1 MRQTTNKNLTKQ
13 ILTLMLAFVMVFT
26 GMGIG
31 SWGVDTA
38 WAIGE
43 SESSPTS
50 AAWDGKE
57 ATEPAQVDGV
67 YQIGTGAEL
76 AWFAAKVNDGT
87 AGNANAV
94 LIDNIDLGSNEW
106 TPIGNATKQYTGVF
120 DGEGY
125 SISNLTITKGTMY
138 MGLFGYINNGGT
150 VQNLDVQGQITV
162 SKYTISKR
170 LFVGGICGYALGN
183 VIKCKSSVGIK
194 LQDCNSGN
202 IYVGG
207 ICGFLGKNKTN
218 YFVDGCENHGSIYC
232 KADPGSNR
240 NTISIAGIAGNVMS
254 ARINASMNSGDIETI
269 LTGFGK
275 MHYAGITNL
284 NAVIPEIKIH
294 IDNCY
299 NVGRVEGK
307 VESNKRGQVLCGG
320 GIIGTF
326 PTTEQEYYPTNC
338 SYLEGTA
345 STGMSDS
352 QGKAI
357 TDAKGISIK
366 SEAEL
371 KSDAFLAELNNAE
384 TITAYIAS
392 WTRGTADAYP
402 EVSSLTKGEGIKSF
416 KIGEVKAAI
425 DRQNN
430 TITAELPE
438 DTVLTNLTPTITC
451 FGNAAVTP
459 ASREPQD
466 FTRPVA
472 YRVGEIAYTVT
483 LTVKQPV
490 FTEMGS
496 ETDPYIINS
505 AEKLLAL
512 SKEYNANPN
521 KYKGKYWKQTAEID
535 MQGVKFTPI
544 GEQTPF
550 SGFYDGDGYAIK
562 NLTTSSGAREVGLF
576 GSVDKTDD
584 GGSSLKNIILDES
597 CSISGSAEGCSIGAI
612 AGTLT
617 GESIIENCVNKAAVT
632 SSAPASFNAKAS
644 HAGGIVGSLASNSKV
659 LNSKNYGTVSQ
670 TVAHNW
676 YAGGI
681 AGKQSPASI
690 VAGCENHGTVSAA
703 SSAGYGGPGTGSVAG
718 GITAYSYGG
727 YISGCY
733 NDGNVLAGK
742 YAGGI
747 VGKADGGSAYNGI
760 IESCYNLGSVKGNAS
775 DADALLGG
783 IVGSL
788 SWTNLNNCYHAGTVT
803 ANSEAS
809 NTKKGA
815 IVGQSLFMR
824 EVKGNYFLG
833 TALSEAYGSMGIG
846 DTAKKSNFSPKDED
860 EMKGGELLTLLK
872 SYTEPYSLYQANWTA
887 DKNNSN
893 QGYPKFSKVE
903 KILSHYAEMKS
914 FTVTINGTEYK
925 GDINGTDIDIV
936 LPAGTTKITPK
947 MTVSDQ
953 ATVTPAS
960 EVEVTLQ
967 DGTAQFTVTAEN
979 ETKSKVYTLHATVPQ
994 EASGLAA
1001 LKLTSYPDEILAA
1014 ADFSQQT
1021 KEYQI
1026 NLSDAKVVGKTLI
1039 ISAIPA
1045 TSGATMTA
1053 QLNDAAEISL
1063 TAASSLSESS
1073 GSIELWKSGAQTQ
1086 PVHVGANTLTIT
1098 VTPADSSSEATVY
1111 TINIDIQPTLSA
1123 LSVKNG
1129 EEELAF
1135 HKAFDG
1141 DVTTYSLD
1149 VWDNVKSLNLSAQER
1164 MTGIA
1169 KVTLPAGAS
1178 EDGTLDITNLDS
1190 FTVQVGDAQASTTYT
1205 VTLNKKA
1212 TFKAEIA
1219 VTPKDAIVVVLDAA
1233 GKTMQPNADGS
1244 YTLAKEET
1252 YTVRAAKAGYRTIEQ
1267 TFTESSLEGGK
1278 LTLSLN
1284 DTSSSL
1290 PSFTGDW
1297 TSFRGSDTNNGVTA
1311 AKTPKTANAA
1321 KELWAVKLGTGYAN
1335 APTPQ
1340 LLINGHLY
1348 LQSGKKLYILDP
1360 KTGDTLKSTTLMGS
1374 SFYTT
1379 NPVAYGGGMIFA
1391 SIDDGN
1397 DSYMQALNAETLESL
1412 WVSEKVSGQ
1421 LITPVTYHNGYL
1433 YTGTWNGEKQTGTY
1447 YMLSTTDE
1455 DTAKPDETKK
1465 VLWKLDHK
1473 GGFYWA
1479 GAYATDKYVV
1489 FGSDD
1494 GTGESDSESAVL
1506 YSVNPL
1512 NGAVI
1517 SKITGLKGDI
1527 RSSITYQDRY
1537 VYFTTKGGM
1546 LYRVAIDENGTLG
1559 EVESFDMGYMGTGTP
1574 VISDGVVFVSR
1585 SGEGVD
1591 QFNCIGAAYAIDAKT
1606 MEKIAEVEIDGYIQ
1620 SSMLLSTAYKE
1631 SDKALYLYATY
1642 NKKPGGMLVIKYD
1655 LANKTLTKE
1664 ALYTPT
1670 GDKVEYNICSPVC
1683 DADGNIYFKN
1693 DSGYIFAIGA
1703 RAADEKQIATVN
1715 FVLNGGSAIGISEGS
1730 AKTYYSSDE
1739 GQTLP
1744 IPSKSGYTFKGWF
1757 SENSNTS
1764 QTSKQYTQISA
1775 GLPGTLYAIWEKVK
1789 KPTQEDGNIKVTFR
1803 LIGAEQAKQ
1812 AVDLSKNTYLPNY
1825 VTWISTKSYTV
1836 KAGTTVGEVFKKA
1849 LGEAGIDYH
1858 GYERNYINEIKAPT
1872 SLGGYWLGEF
1882 DNGRKSGWMY
1892 TVNGTHPNK
1901 GLVEWTLNNGDDIV
1915 WHYVNDYSFEVADWF
1930 PDPDYPSLAK
1940 DARYYNGW
1948 LKASDTVGSSG
1959 GGAAA
1964 GAVEEEV
1971 KKEVTTSG
1979 ASGSAATSAPT
1990 EVKVTEKKNADGT
2003 KETVAESKVSADN
2016 QKEIL
2021 KQAAEKKSAEI
2032 ILEVSKTDSKGADSV
2047 QLSLDV
2053 TFVKNVADK
2062 TDADLTVNTENGK
2075 VTLDQETIK
2084 TVLAE
2089 AKGATITLEVTKVAK
2104 PTEVQKQ
2111 AAGANGHLLKLTI
2124 KSGDKVISDFNKGK
2138 VKVVAEIV
2146 SKLLD
2151 KKVAAIHIADDGK
2164 IEQLAGKVL
2173 TIGGKKYYEFTTP
2186 HFSTFA
2192 LVDADELGLDVKEE
2206 PQTDVKALTAKL
2218 TPVAR
2223 SAKTAKKNVKVTV
2236 SLDKQD
2242 KAIIKELKDA
2252 GYTVKYR
2259 FYRSTK
2265 KAAGYKAAVT
2275 KKTASYTNT
2284 GGKKGTKYYY
2294 KVQVR
2299 VYDANGKLAAKT
2311 ALKQCKYASRTWTK

>member
-38 WAIGE
+38 WATGGLE
-43 SESSPTS
+43 STPTS
-50 AAWDGKE
+50 VVWDG
-57 ATEPAQVDGV
+57 TEISEPQQVDGV
-67 YQIGTGAEL
+67 YQISTGAEL

-240 NTISIAGIAGNVMS
+240 NTISIAGIAGSVMS

-275 MHYAGITNL
+275 MYYAGITNL
-284 NAVIPEIKIH
+284 NLVFPEIKIH

-307 VESNKRGQVLCGG
+307 VESNKGGQVLCGG

-416 KIGEVKAAI
+416 RIGEVKAVI
-425 DRQNN
+425 DRQKN

-438 DTVLTNLTPTITC
+438 DTHLTNLAPIITC
-451 FGNAAVTP
+451 FDDATVTP
-459 ASREPQD
+459 ASGEAQD
-466 FTRPVA
+466 FTNPVE
-472 YRVGEIAYTVT
+472 YKVGGITYIVT

-576 GSVDKTDD
+576 GTVAETDD
-584 GGSSLKNIILDES
+584 GGSILKNIVLDES

-632 SSAPASFNAKAS
+632 SSAPAGFNAKAS
-644 HAGGIVGSLASNSKV
+644 YAGGIVGSLASNSKV

-703 SSAGYGGPGTGSVAG
+703 SSAGYGGPGTGSSAG

-727 YISGCY
+727 YLSGCY
-733 NDGNVLAGK
+733 NDGSVLAGQI
-742 YAGGI
+742 AGGI
-747 VGKADGGSAYNGI
+747 VGKADSSSDYDGV

-833 TALSEAYGSMGIG
+833 ATLSEAYGSMGIG
-846 DTAKKSNFSPKDED
+846 DTAKKSNFRPMDEED
-860 EMKGGELLTLLK
+860 MKGDYLLTQLK
-872 SYTEPYSLYQANWTA
+872 TYTEPYSLYQVNWTA

-903 KILSHYAEMKS
+903 KIQSHFAEMKS
-914 FTVTINGTEYK
+914 FTVTIGGTEYK
-925 GDINGTDIDIV
+925 GDINGTNINIV

-960 EVEVTLQ
+960 ETEVTLQ

-979 ETKSKVYTLHATVPQ
+979 GTKSKVYTLHATVPQ

-1014 ADFSQQT
+1014 SAFSQQQKDYPIT
-1021 KEYQI
+1021 
-1026 NLSDAKVVGKTLI
+1026 LSDSKVVGKTLI

-1045 TSGATMTA
+1045 TSGATMSA
-1053 QLNDAAEISL
+1053 KLNDGEAVNL

-1073 GSIELWKSGAQTQ
+1073 GSIELWESGAQTQ
-1086 PVHVGANTLTIT
+1086 PVHVGANTLKIT
-1098 VTPADSSSEATVY
+1098 VTPADSSSAATVY
-1111 TINIDIQPTLSA
+1111 TINIDIQPTLST

-1135 HKAFDG
+1135 DKDFDG
-1141 DVTTYSLD
+1141 DVNAYTLD
-1149 VWDNVKSLNLSAQER
+1149 VWNNVESLTLSAKER

-1169 KVTLPAGAS
+1169 QVTLPAGTS
-1178 EDGTLDITNLDS
+1178 EDGTLDITNLNR
-1190 FTVQVGDAQASTTYT
+1190 FEVKVGEQPSTTYT

-1212 TFKAEIA
+1212 TFKAEIS

-1252 YTVRAAKAGYRTIEQ
+1252 YTVRAAKAGYRTIEK
-1267 TFTESSLEGGK
+1267 TFTEASLKDGK

-1311 AKTPKTANAA
+1311 AKTPKTANTS
-1321 KELWAVKLGTGYAN
+1321 KELWAIRLGAGYTSS
-1335 APTPQ
+1335 PTPQ

-1348 LQSGKKLYILDP
+1348 LQSRKKLYILDP
-1360 KTGDTLKSTTLMGS
+1360 KTGDTLKSTALMGS
-1374 SFYTT
+1374 SLYTT
-1379 NPVAYGGGMIFA
+1379 NPVAYGGGMIFV

-1397 DSYMQALNAETLESL
+1397 DSYIQALNAETLESL
-1412 WVSEKVSGQ
+1412 WVSERVSGQ

-1447 YMLSTTDE
+1447 YMLSATDE

-1465 VLWKLDHK
+1465 LLWKLDHK

-1494 GTGESDSESAVL
+1494 GTGESDSASAVL

-1527 RSSITYQDRY
+1527 RSSITYQDGY

-1559 EVESFDMGYMGTGTP
+1559 EVKSFDMGYMGTGTP

-1585 SGEGVD
+1585 SGPGVD

-1631 SDKALYLYATY
+1631 SDNALYLYATY

-1757 SENSNTS
+1757 SENNNTS
-1764 QTSKQYTQISA
+1764 QTSKQYTQVSA

-1901 GLVEWTLNNGDDIV
+1901 GLVEWTLNNGDNIV

-1930 PDPDYPSLAK
+1930 NDPDYPKLATNDK
-1940 DARYYNGW
+1940 YYNGW
-1948 LKASDTVGSSG
+1948 LKAADSTGASG

-2047 QLSLDV
+2047 QLSLEV
-2053 TFVKNVADK
+2053 SFVKNVADK

-2089 AKGATITLEVTKVAK
+2089 TKGATITLEVSKVSK
-2104 PTEVQKQ
+2104 PTEVQKK

-2192 LVDADELGLDVKEE
+2192 LVDADELGLEVAEE
-2206 PQTDVKALTAKL
+2206 PTVDAKALTAKL
-2218 TPVAR
+2218 TPIAR

-2299 VYDANGKLAAKT
+2299 VYDADGKLAAKT
-2311 ALKQCKYASRTWTK
+2311 ALKQCKYASRTWAK

>member
-1135 HKAFDG
+1135 DRDFDG
-1141 DVTTYSLD
+1141 DVTAYTLD
-1149 VWDNVKSLNLSAQER
+1149 VWNNVKSLTLSAKER

-1169 KVTLPAGAS
+1169 KVTLPAGTS
-1178 EDGTLDITNLDS
+1178 EDGSLDITNLGS
-1190 FTVQVGDAQASTTYT
+1190 FEVKVGDAQESTTYT

-1267 TFTESSLEGGK
+1267 TFTEASLKGGK

-1397 DSYMQALNAETLESL
+1397 DSYIQALNAETLESL

-2173 TIGGKKYYEFTTP
+2173 TIGGKKFYEFTTP

-2192 LVDADELGLDVKEE
+2192 LVDADELGLDVAEE

>member
-1 MRQTTNKNLTKQ
+1 M
-13 ILTLMLAFVMVFT
+13 
-26 GMGIG
+26 
-31 SWGVDTA
+31 
-38 WAIGE
+38 
-43 SESSPTS
+43 
-50 AAWDGKE
+50 
-57 ATEPAQVDGV
+57 
-67 YQIGTGAEL
+67 
-76 AWFAAKVNDGT
+76 
-87 AGNANAV
+87 
-94 LIDNIDLGSNEW
+94 
-106 TPIGNATKQYTGVF
+106 
-120 DGEGY
+120 
-125 SISNLTITKGTMY
+125 
-138 MGLFGYINNGGT
+138 
-150 VQNLDVQGQITV
+150 
-162 SKYTISKR
+162 
-170 LFVGGICGYALGN
+170 
-183 VIKCKSSVGIK
+183 
-194 LQDCNSGN
+194 
-202 IYVGG
+202 
-207 ICGFLGKNKTN
+207 
-218 YFVDGCENHGSIYC
+218 
-232 KADPGSNR
+232 
-240 NTISIAGIAGNVMS
+240 
-254 ARINASMNSGDIETI
+254 
-269 LTGFGK
+269 
-275 MHYAGITNL
+275 
-284 NAVIPEIKIH
+284 
-294 IDNCY
+294 
-299 NVGRVEGK
+299 
-307 VESNKRGQVLCGG
+307 
-320 GIIGTF
+320 
-326 PTTEQEYYPTNC
+326 
-338 SYLEGTA
+338 
-345 STGMSDS
+345 
-352 QGKAI
+352 
-357 TDAKGISIK
+357 
-366 SEAEL
+366 
-371 KSDAFLAELNNAE
+371 
-384 TITAYIAS
+384 
-392 WTRGTADAYP
+392 
-402 EVSSLTKGEGIKSF
+402 
-416 KIGEVKAAI
+416 
-425 DRQNN
+425 
-430 TITAELPE
+430 
-438 DTVLTNLTPTITC
+438 
-451 FGNAAVTP
+451 
-459 ASREPQD
+459 
-466 FTRPVA
+466 
-472 YRVGEIAYTVT
+472 
-483 LTVKQPV
+483 
-490 FTEMGS
+490 
-496 ETDPYIINS
+496 
-505 AEKLLAL
+505 
-512 SKEYNANPN
+512 
-521 KYKGKYWKQTAEID
+521 QTAEID
-535 MQGVKFTPI
+535 MKGVTFAPI
-544 GEQTPF
+544 GEETAF
-550 SGFYDGDGYAIK
+550 SGFYDGGKFAIK
-562 NLTTSSGAREVGLF
+562 NLTISSGAREVGLF
-576 GSVDKTDD
+576 GSVAKTDD
-584 GGSSLKNIILDES
+584 GGSILKNIVLDES
-597 CSISGSAEGCSIGAI
+597 CRISGSAEGCSIGAI

-617 GESIIENCVNKAAVT
+617 GESIIENCVNKSAVT
-632 SSAPASFNAKAS
+632 SSAPAGFNTKAS
-644 HAGGIVGSLASNSKV
+644 YAGGIVGSLASNSKV

-681 AGKQSPASI
+681 TGEQSPASI

-703 SSAGYGGPGTGSVAG
+703 SSASSGGPGTGSIAG

-733 NDGNVLAGK
+733 NDVNVLAGQI
-742 YAGGI
+742 AGGI
-747 VGKADGGSAYNGI
+747 VGKADSSSAYDGV

-833 TALSEAYGSMGIG
+833 TTLSEAYGAMGKG
-846 DTAKKSNFSPKDED
+846 DTAKESNFRPMNED

-872 SYTEPYSLYQANWTA
+872 SYTEPYSLYLANWTA
-887 DKNNSN
+887 DENNSN

-903 KILSHYAEMKS
+903 KIQSHYAEMKS
-914 FTVTINGTEYK
+914 FTVTIGGTEYK
-925 GDINGTDIDIV
+925 GDINGTNINIV
-936 LPAGTTKITPK
+936 LPAGTIAITPT

-953 ATVTPAS
+953 ASVTPAS
-960 EVEVTLQ
+960 GERVTLTN
-967 DGTAQFTVTAEN
+967 GSAEFTVTAEN
-979 ETKSKVYTLHATVPQ
+979 GKKSKPYTLHATVPQ
-994 EASGLAA
+994 DASGLAA

-1014 ADFSQQT
+1014 SAFSQQQKDYPIT
-1021 KEYQI
+1021 
-1026 NLSDAKVVGKTLI
+1026 LSDSKVVGRTLI

-1045 TSGATMTA
+1045 TSGAMMTA
-1053 QLNDAAEISL
+1053 KLNDGEAVNL
-1063 TAASSLSESS
+1063 TAASSLSGRS
-1073 GSIELWKSGAQTQ
+1073 GSIELWKSGTQTQ

-1098 VTPADSSSEATVY
+1098 VTPTGGEATVY

-1135 HKAFDG
+1135 DKTFDG
-1141 DVTTYSLD
+1141 DVTAYSLD
-1149 VWDNVKSLNLSAQER
+1149 VWDNVNSLTLSAKER

-1169 KVTLPAGAS
+1169 QVTLPAGTS
-1178 EDGTLDITNLDS
+1178 EDGLLDITNLDS
-1190 FTVQVGDAQASTTYT
+1190 FEVKVGDAQESTTYT

-1267 TFTESSLEGGK
+1267 TFTEDSLKGGK

-1374 SFYTT
+1374 SSYTT
-1379 NPVAYGGGMIFA
+1379 NPVAYGGGMIFV

-1397 DSYMQALNAETLESL
+1397 DSYIQALNAETLESL

-1447 YMLSTTDE
+1447 YMLSATDE

-1494 GTGESDSESAVL
+1494 GTGESNAESAVL
-1506 YSVNPL
+1506 YSVNPA

-1527 RSSITYQDRY
+1527 RSSVTYQDGY
-1537 VYFTTKGGM
+1537 VYFTTKAAI
-1546 LYRVAIDENGTLG
+1546 LYRVAIDADGKLG
-1559 EVESFDMGYMGTGTP
+1559 EVKSFDMGSKDGLMSTGTP

-1585 SGEGVD
+1585 NGKGTD
-1591 QFNCIGAAYAIDAKT
+1591 QFSGIGAVYAVDAET
-1606 MEKIAEVEIDGYIQ
+1606 MERIAEVDNDGYIQ

-1642 NKKPGGMLVIKYD
+1642 NKEPGGMLVIKYD
-1655 LANKTLTKE
+1655 LEKKTLSKE

-1670 GDKVEYNICSPVC
+1670 GDKRQYNICSPIA
-1683 DADGNIYFKN
+1683 DASGNIYFKN
-1693 DSGYIFAIGA
+1693 DSGYIFAIGT

-1757 SENSNTS
+1757 SENNTS
-1764 QTSKQYTQISA
+1764 QASKQYTQVSA
-1775 GLPGTLYAIWEKVK
+1775 GLPGTLYAIWEEVK
-1789 KPTQEDGNIKVTFR
+1789 KPTQEEGNIKVTFR

-1825 VTWISTKSYTV
+1825 VTWISTKNYTV

-1901 GLVEWTLNNGDDIV
+1901 GLVEWVLNNGDDIV

-1940 DARYYNGW
+1940 DAKYYNGW

-2047 QLSLDV
+2047 QLSLEV
-2053 TFVKNVADK
+2053 SFVKNISDK

-2089 AKGATITLEVTKVAK
+2089 AKGATITLEVSKVSK
-2104 PTEVQKQ
+2104 PTEVQKK

-2173 TIGGKKYYEFTTP
+2173 TIGGKKFYEFTTP

-2192 LVDADELGLDVKEE
+2192 LVDADELGLDVAEE

-2284 GGKKGTKYYY
+2284 SGKKGKKYYY

-2311 ALKQCKYASRTWTK
+2311 ALKQCRYASRTWTK

>member
-1 MRQTTNKNLTKQ
+1 
-13 ILTLMLAFVMVFT
+13 MLAFVMVFT

-38 WAIGE
+38 WADE
-43 SESSPTS
+43 TVTQ
-50 AAWDGKE
+50 AAEPWNGK
-57 ATEPAQVDGV
+57 TQTPVEPNSDGV
-67 YQIGTGAEL
+67 YEISTGAEL

-87 AGNANAV
+87 VANANAV
-94 LIDNIDLGSNEW
+94 LTNDIDLGNQEW
-106 TPIGNATKQYTGVF
+106 TPIGSATSYAGIF
-120 DGEGY
+120 DGQNNTIDNLLITKNASIVGTFGTIEGGTIQNLTV
-125 SISNLTITKGTMY
+125 SGKIEISNAEGD
-138 MGLFGYINNGGT
+138 
-150 VQNLDVQGQITV
+150 LDI
-162 SKYTISKR
+162 
-170 LFVGGICGYALGN
+170 GGICGDAWGN
-183 VIKCKSSVGIK
+183 IIKCHNKIDITLKGHQK
-194 LQDCNSGN
+194 GN

-207 ICGFLGKNKTN
+207 ICAYMYQSDESYDDPEQAF
-218 YFVDGCENHGSIYC
+218 FIEGCENSGKIDC
-232 KADPGSNR
+232 EAAPGTNNGYNR
-240 NTISIAGIAGNVMS
+240 TFAVAGIAGS
-254 ARINASMNSGDIETI
+254 IACSKIEASKNSGEITAS
-269 LTGFGK
+269 LTGFGT
-275 MHYAGITNL
+275 ANCGGITNTSDTEFICV
-284 NAVIPEIKIH
+284 NA
-294 IDNCY
+294 CY
-299 NVGRVEGK
+299 NTGK
-307 VESNKRGQVLCGG
+307 VEGSLNEEYGG
-320 GIIGTF
+320 AVFAGGSIIGSYDANS
-326 PTTEQEYYPTNC
+326 EYYPTNC

-345 STGMSDS
+345 SAGMSDGTGS
-352 QGKAI
+352 VINATGVTA
-357 TDAKGISIK
+357 K
-366 SEAEL
+366 SEDEL
-371 KSDAFLAELNNAE
+371 KSDAFLAELNGAD
-384 TITAYIAS
+384 TITNYIAN
-392 WTRGTADAYP
+392 WTRGADGYP
-402 EVSSLTKGEGIKSF
+402 KVSNLTKVSPAKKEGIKSF
-416 KIGEVKAAI
+416 TIGVVQAVI

-438 DTVLTNLTPTITC
+438 GTNLKSLAPTITC
-451 FGNAAVTP
+451 FGDAEVTP
-459 ASREPQD
+459 ASGTEQN
-466 FTRPVA
+466 FTGPVT
-472 YRVGEIAYTVT
+472 YRVGDITYTVT
-483 LTVKQPV
+483 LTVKVPA
-490 FTEMGS
+490 FMEKGS
-496 ETDPYIINS
+496 KIDPYIINS

-521 KYKGKYWKQTAEID
+521 KYKRKYWKQTEDID
-535 MQGVKFTPI
+535 MIDVLQDAVFTPI
-544 GEQTPF
+544 GVNTAF
-550 SGFYDGDGYAIK
+550 SGFYDGNNKKIK
-562 NLTTSSGAREVGLF
+562 NLTISSGAKEVGLF
-576 GSVDKTDD
+576 GNVTD
-584 GGSSLKNIILDES
+584 GSILKNIVIDES
-597 CSISGSAEGCSIGAI
+597 CSISGSAAGCNIGAL
-612 AGTLT
+612 AGRVHGTST
-617 GESIIENCVNKAAVT
+617 IESCVNYAAVT
-632 SSAPASFNAKAS
+632 SNAPASFGGTIS
-644 HAGGIVGSLASNSKV
+644 YAGGLAGSLSEESKII
-659 LNSKNYGTVSQ
+659 NGKNYGAVAQ
-670 TVAHNW
+670 TAAHTLF
-676 YAGGI
+676 AGGI
-681 AGKQSPASI
+681 AGHQAVGTTIS
-690 VAGCENHGTVSAA
+690 GCENHGTVTAA
-703 SSAGYGGPGTGSVAG
+703 SASSLGNKAGSTAG
-718 GITAYSYGG
+718 GITADTYGG

-733 NDGNVLAGK
+733 NDGTVAAGMQ
-742 YAGGI
+742 AGGI
-747 VGKADGGSAYNGI
+747 TGKASSGSNNGEFVESV
-760 IESCYNLGSVKGNAS
+760 IESCYNLGNITGNAS
-775 DADALLGG
+775 DADAELGG
-783 IVGSL
+783 IVGNISY
-788 SWTNLNNCYHAGTVT
+788 TILNNCYHAGSIT
-803 ANSEAS
+803 ANREAQS
-809 NTKKGA
+809 TKQGA
-815 IVGQSLFMR
+815 IMGGGFFGSEM
-824 EVKGNYFLG
+824 KGNYFLG
-833 TALSEAYGSMGIG
+833 TALSEAYGSMGKG

-872 SYTEPYSLYQANWTA
+872 SYTEPYSLYLANWTA
-887 DKNNSN
+887 DENNSN

-903 KILSHYAEMKS
+903 KIQSHYAEMKS

-925 GDINGTDIDIV
+925 GVINGTDIDIV

-960 EVEVTLQ
+960 EAEVTLQ

-979 ETKSKVYTLHATVPQ
+979 ETKSKVYTLHATVPL
-994 EASGLAA
+994 EPSGLAA

-1026 NLSDAKVVGKTLI
+1026 NLSDSKVVGRTLI

-1045 TSGATMTA
+1045 ASGATMTA
-1053 QLNDAAEISL
+1053 KLNDGEAVDL

-1086 PVHVGANTLTIT
+1086 PVHVGVNTLKIT

-1135 HKAFDG
+1135 NTAFDG

-1219 VTPKDAIVVVLDAA
+1219 VTPKDAIVVVMDEA

-1267 TFTESSLEGGK
+1267 TFTETSLKGGK

-1311 AKTPKTANAA
+1311 AKTPKTANTS

-1397 DSYMQALNAETLESL
+1397 DSYIQALNAETLESL

-1447 YMLSTTDE
+1447 YMLSATDE

-1465 VLWKLDHK
+1465 VLWKLGHK

-1631 SDKALYLYATY
+1631 SDNALYLYATY

-1655 LANKTLTKE
+1655 LEKKTLSKE

-1670 GDKVEYNICSPVC
+1670 GDKRQYNICSPIA
-1683 DADGNIYFKN
+1683 DASGNIYFKN
-1693 DSGYIFAIGA
+1693 DSGYIFAIGT

-1757 SENSNTS
+1757 SENNNTS
-1764 QTSKQYTQISA
+1764 QASKQYTQVSA
-1775 GLPGTLYAIWEKVK
+1775 GLPSTLYAIWEEVK

-2047 QLSLDV
+2047 QLSLEV
-2053 TFVKNVADK
+2053 SFVKNVSDK

-2089 AKGATITLEVTKVAK
+2089 AKGATITLEVTKVSK

-2173 TIGGKKYYEFTTP
+2173 TIGGKKFYEFTTP

-2192 LVDADELGLDVKEE
+2192 LVDADELGLDVAEE

-2259 FYRSTK
+2259 FYCSTK

-2284 GGKKGTKYYY
+2284 SGKKGKKYYY